1 MNEDLI
7 IFIFSHGRP
16 EKIHTIKTLKKNGYT
31 GKYFIIIDDEDQ
43 TAHKYYELFGDKVI
57 MFNKSEAAK
66 LFDAG
71 DNFTDRRA
79 IVYARNASYNI
90 AKKLGYKYFLQFE
103 DDYIDF
109 YFKINAKGEYAQKK
123 INNLDFILNCLLN
136 YYKTIPAKCIA
147 MQQSGDFFGGKKSG
161 NITNENRARNIMRK
175 TMNSLFCSVDRPV
188 KWIGRLN
195 DDVNTY
201 VEAGR
206 RGDIFLNTSML
217 ALQQPV
223 TQKVAGGHSEIYKS
237 MGTFVKSF
245 YSIMYAPSCVSIAML
260 NSSHSRLHHQVSY
273 NHAVPCIIQQKWKK

>member
-16 EKIHTIKTLKKNGYT
+16 EKIHTIKTLLKNGYT

-43 TAHKYYELFGDKVI
+43 TAHKYYELFSDKVI

-136 YYKTIPAKCIA
+136 YYKTIPAKCVS
-147 MQQSGDFFGGKKSG
+147 MQQGGDFFGGKKSS